1 MVNMYSPT
9 YGKVSYDRMIEIIKD
24 FIKKSPHSNYKISV
38 GTDTQNFGYTKT
50 VIVVAVHR
58 EGSGGIFF
66 YDIKKVKKI
75 TNLNQ
80 KLLYETE
87 NSLNLAT
94 KLSKTLEEEAI
105 NLGINI
111 HVDAGNNGK
120 SSKLIPEIV
129 GWIKACGFNCETKPD
144 SYAASSIANKYSK

>member
-1 MVNMYSPT
+1 MYSPT
-9 YGKVSYDRMIEIIKD
+9 YGKVSYDKMIEIIKD

-120 SSKLIPEIV
+120 SAKLIPEIV